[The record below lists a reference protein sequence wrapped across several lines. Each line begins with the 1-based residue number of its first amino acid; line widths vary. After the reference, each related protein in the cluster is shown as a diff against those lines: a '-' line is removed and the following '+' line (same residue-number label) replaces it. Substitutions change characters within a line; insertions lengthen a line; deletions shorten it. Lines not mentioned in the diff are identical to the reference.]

1 MCVIE
6 LLKIL
11 FQAMWMTFSGIISGV
26 MKCLPELLEIKDI
39 LSDLTPTRTEI
50 LAAGLGVPVFL
61 VSAIIFLFK
70 VSKRHN
76 RI

>member
-1 MCVIE
+1 MTE

-26 MKCLPELLEIKDI
+26 MECLPELLEVKDI
-39 LSDLTPTRTEI
+39 FSALTPTRTEI
-50 LAAGLGVPVFL
+50 VAAGFGVPAFL

-70 VSKRHN
+70 LSKRRN

>member
-1 MCVIE
+1 MIE

-39 LSDLTPTRTEI
+39 LSDLALTRREI
-50 LAAGLGVPVFL
+50 IAAGLGVPVIL
-61 VSAIIFLFK
+61 VSATIFLIK
-70 VSKRHN
+70 LAKR
-76 RI
+76 RKCI